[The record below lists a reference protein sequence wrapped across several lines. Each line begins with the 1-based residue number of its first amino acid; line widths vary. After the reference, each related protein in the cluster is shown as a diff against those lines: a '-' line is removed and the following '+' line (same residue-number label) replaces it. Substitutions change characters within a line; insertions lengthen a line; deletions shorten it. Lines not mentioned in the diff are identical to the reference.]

1 MTRQPVRSETAV
13 SFLSE
18 MSHHGPPG
26 LTIDSSSLFAHR
38 LFFFFFLNDER
49 VDNVRSPWVVRYSS
63 PACGTDGV
71 IFQALVEGGSRFPPR
86 RRKKLVAKSRVGFSR
101 GNPGM
106 AGPYSQLQA
115 QG

>member
-1 MTRQPVRSETAV
+1 MTRQPVRSQTAL

-18 MSHHGPPG
+18 MRHHGPRG

-38 LFFFFFLNDER
+38 LFFFFSDER
-49 VDNVRSPWVVRYSS
+49 LDRVRSPWVVHSSS
-63 PACGTDGV
+63 PACGMDGV

-86 RRKKLVAKSRVGFSR
+86 RRKKLVAKLRVGFSR

-106 AGPYSQLQA
+106 AGSYSRLQA